1 MASTR
6 SDEGLKVQ
14 TSSNVGAN
22 HDLQSIMSGG
32 LTQAIASVTHTK
44 GFSLNSV
51 SLLFYI
57 YGKRINMAIPKQD

>member
-1 MASTR
+1 MASTH

-22 HDLQSIMSGG
+22 HDHIMSGG
-32 LTQAIASVTHTK
+32 LTKAIASVTHTK